1 MRGDL
6 QRRVR
11 NQVTESQGTVLTK
24 SNVPQDRYP
33 GGDVIRKESI
43 VETGH
48 RVTPGFRN
56 FLHFRQLLSASGG
69 QIQKRQSVEF
79 LSLLIGLL
87 YNLCVRIRGVFM

>member
-11 NQVTESQGTVLTK
+11 NQVAESQGTVLTE
-24 SNVPQDRYP
+24 SNIPQDSYP

-48 RVTPGFRN
+48 RVTPSFRD
-56 FLHFRQLLSASGG
+56 FLHFRQLLGASGG
-69 QIQKRQSVEF
+69 KIQK
-79 LSLLIGLL
+79 
-87 YNLCVRIRGVFM
+87 